1 MTNDLRRLIVL
12 LDILGLIIFIFPE
25 LYFSIFPGKIFSCL
39 CLSGVKMSLYKLH
52 ATIEGLSG
60 PMTIWFKDIKTNKVS
75 EKERISNPGKFT
87 FKTPIANKTCYSIVV
102 ENPTGQTCTIE
113 NKIGMVDGSNVD
125 DIKITFTTI
134 PEMAVTFEDTNYERN
149 YARGLIHITRK
160 PNENEVM
167 SYVLSWATGGSC
179 FCPKVFKT
187 KTITELE
194 ANGSDL
200 QFYLNNTYLW
210 CQLRRHIILETK
222 GYDGKIFGP
231 RVMTPAKKRY
241 TGFGACCYHTSHIDT
256 IISKEE
262 SFTNWFGNCS
272 VKPKEIDYPE
282 SLEDIIALVQRAS
295 SSKRRIRMTGSGL
308 SASDIMITNDI
319 LLFPNEL
326 EGLLTLDHSSLK
338 KDQNMIRVLSGTTVR
353 TLNKILDEKQL
364 ALGILGGFD
373 GQTITGL
380 AMTAAHGSSLEY
392 GPICDFVLSLQV
404 RF

>member
-1 MTNDLRRLIVL
+1 MIDNQ
-12 LDILGLIIFIFPE
+12 E
-25 LYFSIFPGKIFSCL
+25 E
-39 CLSGVKMSLYKLH
+39 LYKLH
-52 ATIEGLSG
+52 ATVEGISG
-60 PMTIWFKDIKTNKVS
+60 PMVVWFKDIKTNKVS
-75 EKERISNPGKFT
+75 ENETISNPGKFT
-87 FKTPIANKTCYSIVV
+87 FQTPIANKTCYSIIL
-102 ENPTGQTCTIE
+102 ENPTGQTSTIE
-113 NKIGMVDGSNVD
+113 NKIGMVDDSD
-125 DIKITFTTI
+125 ICDIKIVCKAI
-134 PEMAVTFEDTNYERN
+134 PEMTVRFEDTNYERD
-149 YARGLIHITRK
+149 YARGTIHITRK
-160 PNENEVM
+160 PNEKEVM

-210 CQLRRHIILETK
+210 SQFRRHIILETK

-231 RVMTPAKKRY
+231 RAMTAAKKRY
-241 TGFGACCYHTSHIDT
+241 TGCGACCHHSSHIDT

-295 SSKRRIRMTGSGL
+295 GSKRRIRMTGSGH

-326 EGLLTLDHSSLK
+326 EGLLPLDHNSLK
-338 KDQNMIRVLSGTTVR
+338 DKKDLNMVRVLSGTTVR
-353 TLNKILDEKQL
+353 TLNRILDEKQL
-364 ALGILGGFD
+364 AIGILGGFD
-373 GQTITGL
+373 GQTIAGL
-380 AMTAAHGSSLEY
+380 AMTATHGSSLEY
-392 GPICDFVLSLQV
+392 GPICDLVLSLQV
-404 RF
+404 RLLN